1 MNNRSL
7 DLYDLEKMYHY
18 RLNKGPSTHRSI
30 RLRAPLAV
38 LPRRDMYAKCLLI
51 VYPLNRKLL
60 GGKIHPTL
68 PLHRKANMRCL
79 KKVFGL

>member
-38 LPRRDMYAKCLLI
+38 LPRRDMYAKCPLI
-51 VYPLNRKLL
+51 VLYQTTIAASVHIK
-60 GGKIHPTL
+60 
-68 PLHRKANMRCL
+68 
-79 KKVFGL
+79 